1 MTRNQWYA
9 HAGAAD
15 AFFSAPFSPFV
26 GAISVVATFLKSF
39 DPMPMFRS
47 YLHRLLLVISNGFTR
62 PLGIGESLV

>member
-39 DPMPMFRS
+39 
-47 YLHRLLLVISNGFTR
+47 R
-62 PLGIGESLV
+62 PDAHVPFVFASSAFSDIKWFY